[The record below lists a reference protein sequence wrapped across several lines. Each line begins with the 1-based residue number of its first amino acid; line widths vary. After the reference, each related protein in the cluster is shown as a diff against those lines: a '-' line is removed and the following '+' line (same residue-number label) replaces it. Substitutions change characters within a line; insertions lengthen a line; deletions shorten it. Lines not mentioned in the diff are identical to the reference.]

1 MTQSTNY
8 GTRDTRLDDL
18 KTKAVDQA
26 YGVAKQVED
35 AATAVAER
43 GREASEQMQVVAGNF
58 RDAFNKSMREQ
69 PLTTLAMAAG
79 IAFVLGALW
88 KS

>member
-1 MTQSTNY
+1 MTQNTTYSA
-8 GTRDTRLDDL
+8 RDTRMDDL
-18 KTKAVDQA
+18 KTKAADQA

-35 AATAVAER
+35 AANVAAQK
-43 GREASEQMQVVAGNF
+43 GREVSEQVQEVAGNF
-58 RDAFNKSMREQ
+58 RGAFEKSMREQ